1 MEVQFKELIIEIFKN
16 LKNEGAKNQ
25 ISEKLNKIIE
35 NNKNKENID
44 NKITEFVKELRIQY
58 QLNLNK
64 YLSNNLNHIELG
76 LSFTVFILW
85 LCNNKYIPFSS
96 LLTILEDVIE
106 TIPIDGIE
114 KIFEVL
120 SNFLKEINL
129 NQIEERKLSLLKITN
144 IVLKRLSSSLDS
156 KFRGKVQLLLSEIFK
171 LSEKS
176 GVNLKGLYSNNSSLV
191 IQTNEINKDNKNE
204 INIPFYKQFWILQRF
219 LTNPLYVRIDFFKN
233 F

>member
-1 MEVQFKELIIEIFKN
+1 MEAQFKELIIEIFKN
-16 LKNEGAKNQ
+16 LKNEKAKNQ

-58 QLNLNK
+58 QLYLNK

-76 LSFTVFILW
+76 LSFTDFILW
-85 LCNNKYIPFSS
+85 LCNNQYIPFSS

-120 SNFLKEINL
+120 SIFLKEINL

-219 LTNPLYVRIDFFKN
+219 LTNPLYVRIEFF
-233 F
+233 

>member
-76 LSFTVFILW
+76 LSFTDFILW
-85 LCNNKYIPFSS
+85 LCNNQYIPFSS

-120 SNFLKEINL
+120 SNFLKEINS

-204 INIPFYKQFWILQRF
+204 INMPFYKQFCILQRF
-219 LTNPLYVRIDFFKN
+219 LANPLYVRIEFF
-233 F
+233 

>member
-76 LSFTVFILW
+76 LSFTDFILW
-85 LCNNKYIPFSS
+85 LCNNQYIPFSS